1 MDARASAQ
9 EIQQAAGSSGR
20 APRPDMRAI
29 PGKGRK
35 GDGQLAQQLMMVKRM
50 IAAGLGTRV
59 YYVSLGGFDT
69 HANQPNR
76 HQQLMTELGEGLSDF
91 VKELNNDGLLDRVL
105 LVTFSEFGRR
115 VAENAS
121 QGTDHGAAAPLFV
134 VGGRVRAGLHGV
146 HPGLDPADLDQ
157 GDLKWQI
164 DFRSVYATVLEKWLK
179 APSPAVLNG
188 TYPTL
193 SFL

>member
-1 MDARASAQ
+1 
-9 EIQQAAGSSGR
+9 
-20 APRPDMRAI
+20 
-29 PGKGRK
+29 
-35 GDGQLAQQLMMVKRM
+35 MMVKRM

-91 VKELNNDGLLDRVL
+91 VAELKKDGLLDRVL

-134 VGGRVRAGLHGV
+134 VGGRVRPGLHGV

-157 GDLKWQI
+157 GDLRWQI
-164 DFRSVYATVLEKWLK
+164 DFRSVYATVLKEWLRTDPTRVLGGAF
-179 APSPAVLNG
+179 APV
-188 TYPTL
+188 
-193 SFL
+193 SFLK